1 MLRSPWRGAR
11 PQRPYPATQRFW
23 SSDGMDTR
31 LPSKA
36 RTASRAPWSEGWM
49 GPFDGDGAD
58 NFWNPK
64 IRGPVCY
71 SPPAAKDQYLTDDE
85 PSLGGSPDVLH
96 PVYGRCCLGCR
107 SAQVSRH
114 AESTVQWRSGTNRR
128 VHGSHPQV
136 V

>member
-1 MLRSPWRGAR
+1 
-11 PQRPYPATQRFW
+11 
-23 SSDGMDTR
+23 
-31 LPSKA
+31 
-36 RTASRAPWSEGWM
+36 M

-71 SPPAAKDQYLTDDE
+71 SPPASKDQYLTDDE

-107 SAQVSRH
+107 SAKSPVMRNPQF
-114 AESTVQWRSGTNRR
+114 SGAPEPIDVFMVPTRR
-128 VHGSHPQV
+128 WSDGTAASVM
-136 V
+136 